1 MKINSI
7 LTPFILVIISS
18 LTSCGSSGQTEQHS
32 SEIKVS
38 VKKIEQG
45 EQFQELKYPGTI
57 EPDNTA
63 QIGFAV
69 AGVVN
74 NVVVQE
80 GQHVK
85 KGQLLASIDAT
96 EYSNALLIAKASL
109 EQAEDMYQRLTGLY
123 KKGSLPEKDYIDI
136 KTKVAQARA
145 NKSINEKHIRD
156 SKLYSPMTGIIS
168 NKMVE
173 TGSSAALGL
182 PAFRIVKTDEVYVKV
197 SVPESEVGAISDGMK
212 ASVFIATLNTTV
224 NGKVNIINPEAD
236 NVSRTYT
243 VKIKLGNRDGRLLPG
258 MLADARISTGKQ
270 VKMIAVP
277 SSSIVRDADN
287 ITYLFIAG
295 NNRKATKRRVTV
307 GDALGY
313 SEVAITSGLAEGDQ
327 IIVAGQTRLKD
338 GAAISF

>member
-7 LTPFILVIISS
+7 LVQFTLIFIPFVM
-18 LTSCGSSGQTEQHS
+18 SCGNEGQTEQRS
-32 SEIKVS
+32 SVIKVS

-45 EQFQELKYPGTI
+45 EQSQELKYPGTI

-63 QIGFAV
+63 QVGFAV
-69 AGVVN
+69 SGVVN

-96 EYSNALLIAKASL
+96 EYTNALLIAKASL

-123 KKGSLPEKDYIDI
+123 KKGSLPEKDYIEI
-136 KTKVAQARA
+136 KTKVAQAKA

-173 TGSSAALGL
+173 AGSPAAPGL

-197 SVPESEVGAISDGMK
+197 SVPESEVGAISNGMK
-212 ASVFIATLNTTV
+212 ASVSVATLNTNI
-224 NGKVNIINPEAD
+224 NGKVSIINPEAD
-236 NVSRTYT
+236 NVSRTYA
-243 VKIKLGNRDGRLLPG
+243 VKIKLDNRAGRLLPG
-258 MLADARISTGKQ
+258 MLADVRINTGKQ

-287 ITYLFIAG
+287 ITYLYIAG
-295 NNRKATKRRVTV
+295 NNRKAIKRRVVV

-313 SEVAITSGLAEGDQ
+313 SEVAITSGLTEGDQ
-327 IIVAGQTRLKD
+327 IVVAGQTRLKD
-338 GAAISF
+338 GSDISF